1 MPKVDG
7 VEFPYTKAGMQKAKA
22 WSEMTGKP
30 MQKEYQEGGT
40 VHFRDPKQVLDASSL
55 EEVAHK
61 RIPGGSLAR
70 YTAMTKGGDQRNLAR
85 YIEGKVVKLKED
97 KLLLKVLEK
106 LLEIIQIMM
115 TLCLYKLL
123 KNLWKAN
130 HLLRENY

>member
-1 MPKVDG
+1 MPNVG
-7 VEFPYTKAGMQKAKA
+7 GTEFPYTKAGIQKAKA
-22 WSEMTGKP
+22 WAEMTGKP
-30 MQKEYQEGGT
+30 MKMKKYKKGGKASL
-40 VHFRDPKQVLDASSL
+40 DPSSL